1 MQGRTSMENQKSI
14 SKKKTKQQLFK
25 LLQDKT
31 LSLDFVSALAGDRDL
46 TIEEERIFKLLKE
59 DRGKEIF
66 SDLLFAITHQYYS
79 TDIAEELWTGIIKH
93 KYEMSHTLD
102 RNIRISVASLDY
114 LANLKTQLDAPIV
127 ISEPNIT
134 TIVEE
139 ALRDGLTQ
147 LFNHSTFYA
156 KLEGE
161 IKRYERYNHNVS
173 LIMIDI
179 DNFKKFNDLFGHQE
193 GDRVLVLVAT
203 EIKTITR
210 NIDICARYGGE
221 EFAVILPNTGIQ
233 EAAIIAERLRCNIEK
248 IFSPTEKVTISLGIA
263 TCPEDATLIEDLI
276 NKTDKA
282 LYQSKANGKNRVT
295 IFQNIYN

>member
-1 MQGRTSMENQKSI
+1 MENPQSV

-31 LSLDFVSALAGDRDL
+31 ISLDFVSALAGDREL
-46 TIEEERIFKLLKE
+46 TIEEQRIFKLLKE
-59 DRGKEIF
+59 ERGKEIF
-66 SDLLFAITHQYYS
+66 TDLLFAITHQYYS
-79 TDIAEELWTGIIKH
+79 PDIAEELWNGIIKH
-93 KYEMSHTLD
+93 KYEMSHTLG
-102 RNIRISVASLDY
+102 RNTRISVASLDY
-114 LANLKTQLDAPIV
+114 LSNLKTQLDAPIV

-161 IKRYERYNHNVS
+161 IKRYERYNHTVS

-210 NIDICARYGGE
+210 TIDICARYGGE
-221 EFAVILPNTGIQ
+221 EFAIILPHTSSQ
-233 EAAIIAERLRCNIEK
+233 EAAVIAERLRYNIERL
-248 IFSPTEKVTISLGIA
+248 FFNTEKVTISLGIA
-263 TCPEDATLIEDLI
+263 SCPEDATAPQELI
-276 NKTDKA
+276 KKSDKA
-282 LYQSKANGKNRVT
+282 LYQSKTTGKNRVT
-295 IFQNIYN
+295 IFESLKN